1 MAVCNPPISRTLL
14 CLCACVCLCV
24 LVRVCARVCVCGSVC
39 VCVSGVRVQIY
50 RCGLPV
56 RMFVRGRG
64 TVKNSALAVAV
75 ICTYFKQPAQ
85 MSGCNTF
92 DPPVS
97 VVAVGRICLNGIPV
111 ISFSFFGPSKIE

>member
-1 MAVCNPPISRTLL
+1 MCLFVCAG
-14 CLCACVCLCV
+14 ACVRTC
-24 LVRVCARVCVCGSVC
+24 VCVCGSVC

-85 MSGCNTF
+85 MSGSNTF